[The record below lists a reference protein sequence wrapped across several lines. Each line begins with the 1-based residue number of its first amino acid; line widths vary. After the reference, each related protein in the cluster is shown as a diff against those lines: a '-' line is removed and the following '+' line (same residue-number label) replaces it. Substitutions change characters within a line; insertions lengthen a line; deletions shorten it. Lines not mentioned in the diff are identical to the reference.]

1 MTSNIR
7 PIGLKKVF
15 RVYCNRPLRNLP
27 PVVQCVV
34 CEFLLP
40 LASFSLI
47 AAVMVIAA
55 SSNTELVLELLYNG
69 FYSYKI
75 AQQTQFREKLV
86 YVKTNMGMLYDYS
99 HDSSQIKEED
109 ELISDYD

>member
-1 MTSNIR
+1 
-7 PIGLKKVF
+7 
-15 RVYCNRPLRNLP
+15 
-27 PVVQCVV
+27 
-34 CEFLLP
+34 
-40 LASFSLI
+40 
-47 AAVMVIAA
+47 MVIAA